1 MFFVSYTGKFCLTW
15 GHEGIFLFSFRTFG
29 IWFRSMTH
37 LELIFV
43 YGMWSESKY
52 IFFHK
57 DTKLFL
63 QYLLERQ
70 ILQEQLAKIGT
81 TPKNSFGTFV
91 KKKSQLTEYVWVC
104 FYTLFCSI
112 FYLSMLRPIPLPWLL
127 YIYNEFWNQVKSS
140 NFFFQHVLPILFY
153 FHFCMYLEP
162 SCLLLQNS
170 MLPFW
175 YKLHWMYISN

>member
-1 MFFVSYTGKFCLTW
+1 MVCDQSQNT
-15 GHEGIFLFSFRTFG
+15 FSS
-29 IWFRSMTH
+29 IKIPSCSCNICW
-37 LELIFV
+37 
-43 YGMWSESKY
+43 
-52 IFFHK
+52 K
-57 DTKLFL
+57 DRYCRNNLQKL
-63 QYLLERQ
+63 
-70 ILQEQLAKIGT
+70 EQLPKIALALLL
-81 TPKNSFGTFV
+81 K

>member
-1 MFFVSYTGKFCLTW
+1 MFFVSCTGKFCLTW

-81 TPKNSFGTFV
+81 TPKNSFGTSV
-91 KKKSQLTEYVWVC
+91 KKKKVSWLNMYGSVS
-104 FYTLFCSI
+104 TLYSVPYSI
-112 FYLSMLRPIPLPWLL
+112 CLCLGQYHCLDYCVFIMNSETRWSPPTSSFNMFYLS
-127 YIYNEFWNQVKSS
+127 
-140 NFFFQHVLPILFY
+140 Y
-153 FHFCMYLEP
+153 FIFLSIC
-162 SCLLLQNS
+162 
-170 MLPFW
+170 
-175 YKLHWMYISN
+175 I